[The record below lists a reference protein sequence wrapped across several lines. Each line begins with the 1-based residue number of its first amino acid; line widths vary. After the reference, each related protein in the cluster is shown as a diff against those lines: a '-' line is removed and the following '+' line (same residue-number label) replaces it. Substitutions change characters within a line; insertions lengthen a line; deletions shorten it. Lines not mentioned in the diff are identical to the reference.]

1 VALTCAPDKELYNVG
16 IMDAQGMPTDL
27 DAAHTLIASLQSQLS
42 AQSVALEAQTTEL
55 VPCSVKDFLE
65 TYAAVAW

>member
-1 VALTCAPDKELYNVG
+1 
-16 IMDAQGMPTDL
+16 MPTDL

-55 VPCSVKDFLE
+55 VPCSFKDFLE